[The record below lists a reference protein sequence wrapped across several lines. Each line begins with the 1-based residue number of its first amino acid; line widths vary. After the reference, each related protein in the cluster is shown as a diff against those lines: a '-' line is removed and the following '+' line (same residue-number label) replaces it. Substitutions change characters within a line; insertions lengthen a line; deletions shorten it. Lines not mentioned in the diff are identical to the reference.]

1 MKHYSFD
8 KQAPKPSIGQCLS
21 ALLAGNSLGCLD
33 KDGRIDLTSIIEY
46 RPSTNTSPE
55 RLTEYGIQIDFE
67 ELLRLVKKDKYYIL
81 KEVDWECIVNNGTP
95 ILCWVWSERMASK
108 RLAKVI
114 SYIRQYQYPYRTSD
128 SCAYTNAE
136 PVTVEDLKKNLL
148 EFQ

>member
-8 KQAPKPSIGQCLS
+8 KQAPKPSIGQYLK
-21 ALLAGNSLGCLD
+21 ALFDGNSLAFLNKQGT
-33 KDGRIDLTSIIEY
+33 IVNNSIIEY
-46 RPSTNTSPE
+46 HPATSCSPE
-55 RLTEYGIQIDFE
+55 RITKFGYDIDFE
-67 ELLRLVKKDKYYIL
+67 ILVKLLGSSHYYIL
-81 KEVDWECIVNNGTP
+81 KELDWHDIVNNGTP